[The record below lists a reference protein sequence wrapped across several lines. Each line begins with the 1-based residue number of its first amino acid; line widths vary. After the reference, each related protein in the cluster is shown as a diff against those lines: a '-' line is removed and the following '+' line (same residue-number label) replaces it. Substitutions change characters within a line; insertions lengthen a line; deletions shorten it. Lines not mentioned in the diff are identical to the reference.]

1 MRLYTD
7 PDAVRAR
14 MTRAYREDAKTYQK
28 TLKARSRGAQRVSAA
43 FKSDGVRVI
52 ACITAYAVIAAIAV
66 VSAWV
71 AIVLAWVVLS

>member
-1 MRLYTD
+1 MPYTD
-7 PDAVRAR
+7 PDAMRAR

-28 TLKARSRGAQRVSAA
+28 TLKTRSRGAQRVSRVL
-43 FKSDGVRVI
+43 KSDLVRI
-52 ACITAYAVIAAIAV
+52 AACITAYAVIAAIAV